1 MQVYCNKIMKMDIYA
16 ILTELLPQ
24 FIRINDNSFLIAF
37 FVMDLRHHFEML
49 AIRSKYSKK

>member
-1 MQVYCNKIMKMDIYA
+1 MKMDIYA